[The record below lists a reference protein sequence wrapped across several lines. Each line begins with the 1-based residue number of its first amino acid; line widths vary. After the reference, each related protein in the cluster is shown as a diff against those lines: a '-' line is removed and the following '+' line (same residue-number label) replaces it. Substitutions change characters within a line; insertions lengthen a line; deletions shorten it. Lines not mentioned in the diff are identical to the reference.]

1 MAFKL
6 RPGEN
11 VNLPI
16 TGSERHYR
24 INPDNSQTTI
34 ATGSPL
40 IARDCS
46 HVQGYDVEGYHKL
59 KREGKLVPIT
69 PWYKYSSRMTWTARL
84 HYSQPS
90 VPYNWKT
97 DANWSHP
104 ISLTP
109 YDITE
114 SAVLSIANSKD
125 TTRYVQA
132 AASSIYSSKFDA
144 LTFLAEFHKTTSMF
158 QNAVVKLANLASTI
172 RKLKK
177 GVLHPGILLGDLYL
191 EYRYGWRLLYYDMVD
206 ISKTLADLAW
216 KRDRFSQRTGANEN
230 SSSSVDYM
238 YNGPAYQFTVNM
250 IEELKISLRGTVVAD
265 IEPPNWAFNP
275 LTTSWEL
282 IPFSFIVDWFI
293 GIGTWLETLS
303 FLFLQTNYTS
313 AGGINIS
320 LKRTMALTNKTA
332 SAGYSIVIMEAACQS
347 EALLRMRNPQ
357 SVSNFPLIRVN
368 LDVPKVLDLLAIF
381 KELWAQEAERPSVRK
396 RTRI

>member
-11 VNLPI
+11 VNLPL

-34 ATGSPL
+34 ATGNPL
-40 IARDCS
+40 IARDVS

-59 KREGKLVPIT
+59 KREGHLIPLT
-69 PWYKYSSRMTWTARL
+69 PWYKYSSRMSWTARL

-109 YDITE
+109 YDILE
-114 SAVLSIANSKD
+114 AAMVSIADSKD

-132 AASSIYSSKFDA
+132 AAASIYSSKFDA
-144 LTFLAEFHKTTSMF
+144 LTFLAEFHKTVGMF
-158 QNAVVKLANLASTI
+158 QNAVSQLARLAITY
-172 RKLKK
+172 RKAKK
-177 GVLHPGILLGDLYL
+177 GLVDPAQTLGNLYL
-191 EYRYGWRLLYYDMVD
+191 EYRYGWRILYYDMVD
-206 ISKTLADLAW
+206 ISDALANLGL
-216 KRDRFSQRTGANEN
+216 KRERFSQRTGAKSN
-230 SSSSVDYM
+230 SSTSTNYQ

-265 IEPPNWAFNP
+265 IEPPNFAFNP

-303 FLFLQTNYTS
+303 FMFLQTS
-313 AGGINIS
+313 HVAAGGIDIS
-320 LKRTMALTNKTA
+320 LKRSMVLTNKTA
-332 SAGYSIVIMEAACQS
+332 SAGYSIVIMEAQCVS

-357 SVSNFPLIRVN
+357 SVSNFPLVRVN
-368 LDVPKVLDLLAIF
+368 LDVPKVFDLLAIYNSLF
-381 KELWAQEAERPSVRK
+381 GREANPDFRK